1 MEASNEQNRFDR
13 LMEIMR
19 KLRAPGGCPW
29 DAEQTHASL
38 KRYLLEEAYEVIE
51 AIDTGDRANLK
62 EELGDL
68 LLQPV
73 FHAAIA
79 EESGDFTMNEV
90 LDAIND
96 KLVRRHP
103 HVFGEEIIKTSEAQV
118 QNWEKI
124 KKQEK
129 GVERKSALSGIPPEL
144 PALMKAQKITEKAAR
159 VGFDWEHTDQVYA
172 KVMEELHEF
181 EEAMVSGDQKEME
194 SELGDLLFAI
204 VNLGRFLSIDPEEAL
219 RKTIQRFTKRFSH
232 VEESLHSAGKAMQ
245 TSTLEEMDVLW
256 EEAKALEKD

>member
-1 MEASNEQNRFDR
+1 MENPNLQSRFER

-29 DAEQTHASL
+29 DAEQSHESL

-51 AIDTGDRANLK
+51 AIDAKDQALLK

-79 EESGDFTMNEV
+79 EENGDFTMDEV
-90 LDAIND
+90 LDAINE

-103 HVFGEEIIKTSEAQV
+103 HVFGDLVIETSEAQV

-124 KKQEK
+124 KSQEK
-129 GVERKSALSGIPPEL
+129 KVERKSALSGIPPHL
-144 PALMKAQKITEKAAR
+144 PALMQAHKITEKAAR
-159 VGFDWEHTDQVYA
+159 VGFDWEHTDQVFA

-181 EEAMVSGDQKEME
+181 EEAMLSGDQQEME
-194 SELGDLLFAI
+194 AELGDLLFAI
-204 VNLGRFLSIDPEEAL
+204 VNLGRFLSIDPEDAL
-219 RKTIQRFTKRFSH
+219 RKTIQRFTKRFEH
-232 VEESLHSAGKAMQ
+232 VEQTLHARGKALPD
-245 TSTLEEMDVLW
+245 STLEEMDQLW
-256 EEAKALEKD
+256 EEAKKLEKH